1 MMIPLCSHVLGLS
14 LLLAPAAVVPSNAT
28 TQRSSTPCTTE
39 IVALRRCTDPSLES
53 MRAGHV
59 SAPAQ
64 LSADERAELATAQ
77 RNNSSLAELRGGEL
91 TEKEWTWIAIGAAI
105 VLLIVLI

>member
-1 MMIPLCSHVLGLS
+1 MMTPLCTHVLGLT
-14 LLLAPAAVVPSNAT
+14 LLLAPAAVVPSVAT
-28 TQRSSTPCTTE
+28 TQPSSAPCTTE
-39 IVALRRCTDPSLES
+39 IVTLRGYSDPSLES
-53 MRAGHV
+53 MRAGRLG
-59 SAPAQ
+59 APAQ

-105 VLLIVLI
+105 LLLIVLL